1 MMRAVYYYF
10 ERDLV
15 KWLRGKI
22 TVISSLAMPAAWL
35 IFVGLALPTKFTNN
49 YLEFITPGILVM
61 TMLFSSLQGGTLM
74 IFDKILG
81 FLNKFMAMPSPRES
95 ILYGKILFISV
106 RGLMQATVI
115 LLIATL
121 LGVRILNPVNVVLI
135 YLTLFLF
142 SVFFSALSTMIGL
155 YLSDHDSYSAI
166 NSMISMPLFFT
177 SSALMPYDVM
187 PVWLRALARLN
198 PVSYAIDSTR
208 TLFEGGIPVHGLIS
222 LAIGAG
228 IMVLLG
234 TYQFR
239 KAFV

>member
-1 MMRAVYYYF
+1 MRAIYYYF

-15 KWLRGKI
+15 KWLRGRV
-22 TVISSLAMPAAWL
+22 TVVSSLVMPAAWL
-35 IFVGLALPTKFTNN
+35 VFVGLALPTKFTDN
-49 YLEFITPGILVM
+49 YLQFITPGILVM
-61 TMLFSSLQGGTLM
+61 TTLFSSLQGGSLM

-81 FLNKFMAMPSPRES
+81 FLNKFLAMPSPRES
-95 ILYGKILFISV
+95 MLYGKILFISV
-106 RGLMQATVI
+106 RGLLQATVI

-121 LGVRILNPVNVVLI
+121 LGVKVFNPVNIVLI

-155 YLSDHDSYSAI
+155 YLNDHDSYSAV

-187 PVWLRALARLN
+187 PAWLRTLAKLN
-198 PVSYAIDSTR
+198 PVSYAIDSER
-208 TLFEGGIPVHGLIS
+208 ILFEGGVPVHGIIG

-228 IMVLLG
+228 IVVLLG

-239 KAFV
+239 KAVV

>member
-15 KWLRGKI
+15 KWLRGKV

>member
-1 MMRAVYYYF
+1 MKALFYYF

-15 KWLRGKI
+15 KWLRGRV
-22 TVISSLAMPAAWL
+22 TVVSSLVMPATWL
-35 IFVGLALPTKFTNN
+35 VFVGLALPTKFTDN
-49 YLEFITPGILVM
+49 YLAFITPGILVM
-61 TMLFSSLQGGTLM
+61 TTLFSSLQGGTLM

-81 FLNKFMAMPSPRES
+81 FLNKFLAMPSPRES

-106 RGLMQATVI
+106 RGLLQATVI

-121 LGVRILNPVNVVLI
+121 LGVRVLNPINIILI

-155 YLSDHDSYSAI
+155 YLSDHDSYSAV

-177 SSALMPYDVM
+177 SSALMPYEVM
-187 PVWLRALARLN
+187 PPWLSTLAKLN
-198 PVSYAIDSTR
+198 PVSYAIDSIR
-208 TLFEGGIPVHGLIS
+208 TLFEGGMPIHGLIG

-228 IMVLLG
+228 IMILLG

>member
-1 MMRAVYYYF
+1 MRAVFYYF

-15 KWLRGKI
+15 KWLRGKV
-22 TVISSLAMPAAWL
+22 TVISSLIMPAAWL
-35 IFVGLALPTKFTNN
+35 VFVGLALPTKFTDN
-49 YLEFITPGILVM
+49 YIQFITPGILVM

-81 FLNKFMAMPSPRES
+81 FLNKFLAMPSPRES
-95 ILYGKILFISV
+95 MLYGKILFIGV
-106 RGLMQATVI
+106 RGLMQSTVI
-115 LLIATL
+115 LLIAML
-121 LGVRILNPVNVVLI
+121 LGVRVSNPVSIVLI

-142 SVFFSALSTMIGL
+142 SVFFSALSTMIGM
-155 YLSDHDSYSAI
+155 YLSDHDSYSAV

-177 SSALMPYDVM
+177 SSALMPYEVM
-187 PVWLRALARLN
+187 PAWLRTLARLN

-208 TLFEGGIPVHGLIS
+208 VLFEGGIPVNGLIG

>member
-1 MMRAVYYYF
+1 MKTVYYYF

-15 KWLRGKI
+15 KWLRGRVN
-22 TVISSLAMPAAWL
+22 VISSLIMPAAWL
-35 IFVGLALPTKFTNN
+35 VFVGLALPTKFTDN
-49 YLEFITPGILVM
+49 YLQFITPGILVM
-61 TMLFSSLQGGTLM
+61 TTLFSSLQGGTLM

-81 FLNKFMAMPSPRES
+81 FLNKFLAMPSPRES
-95 ILYGKILFISV
+95 MLYGKILFISV
-106 RGLMQATVI
+106 RGLLQATVI
-115 LLIATL
+115 LLIATI
-121 LGVRILNPVNVVLI
+121 LGVRGLNPINIVLI

-155 YLSDHDSYSAI
+155 YLSDHDSYSAV

-177 SSALMPYDVM
+177 STALMPYDVM
-187 PVWLRALARLN
+187 PAWLRSMARLN

-208 TLFEGGIPVHGLIS
+208 MLFEGGIPVHGLMG

-234 TYQFR
+234 KYQFR
-239 KAFV
+239 KADV

>member
-1 MMRAVYYYF
+1 
-10 ERDLV
+10 
-15 KWLRGKI
+15 
-22 TVISSLAMPAAWL
+22 
-35 IFVGLALPTKFTNN
+35 
-49 YLEFITPGILVM
+49 
-61 TMLFSSLQGGTLM
+61 M

-81 FLNKFMAMPSPRES
+81 FLNKFLAMPSPRES
-95 ILYGKILFISV
+95 MLYGKILFISV

-115 LLIATL
+115 LIIATL
-121 LGVRILNPVNVVLI
+121 LGVRILNPVQLILI
-135 YLTLFLF
+135 YFTLFLF
-142 SVFFSALSTMIGL
+142 AVFFSALSTMIGM
-155 YLSDHDSYSAI
+155 YLSDHDSYAAV

-187 PVWLRALARLN
+187 PEWLRFLARLN

-228 IMVLLG
+228 VMVLIG

>member
-1 MMRAVYYYF
+1 MKALFYYF

-15 KWLRGKI
+15 KWLRGRV
-22 TVISSLAMPAAWL
+22 TVVSSLVMPATWL
-35 IFVGLALPTKFTNN
+35 VFVGLALPTKFTDN
-49 YLEFITPGILVM
+49 YLAFITPGILVM
-61 TMLFSSLQGGTLM
+61 TTLFSSLQGGTLM

-81 FLNKFMAMPSPRES
+81 FLNKFLAMPSPRES

-106 RGLMQATVI
+106 RGLLQATVI

-121 LGVRILNPVNVVLI
+121 LGVRVLNPINIILI

-155 YLSDHDSYSAI
+155 YLSDHDSYSAV

-177 SSALMPYDVM
+177 SSALMPYEVM
-187 PVWLRALARLN
+187 PSWLSTMAKLN
-198 PVSYAIDSTR
+198 PVSYAIDSIR
-208 TLFEGGIPVHGLIS
+208 TLFEGGMPVQGLIG

-228 IMVLLG
+228 IMILLG

>member
-1 MMRAVYYYF
+1 MRAIFYYF
-10 ERDLV
+10 ERDFV
-15 KWLRGKI
+15 KWIRGRV
-22 TVISSLAMPAAWL
+22 TVISSLIMPAAWL
-35 IFVGLALPTKFTNN
+35 VFVGLALPTKFTDN
-49 YLEFITPGILVM
+49 YLAFITPGILVM
-61 TMLFSSLQGGTLM
+61 TTLFSSLQGGTLI

-81 FLNKFMAMPSPRES
+81 FLNKFLAMPSPRES

-106 RGLMQATVI
+106 RGLLQATVI
-115 LLIATL
+115 LLIAML
-121 LGVRILNPVNVVLI
+121 LGVRISNPTSIVLI

-155 YLSDHDSYSAI
+155 YLSDHDSYSAV

-177 SSALMPYDVM
+177 SSALMPYEVM
-187 PVWLRALARLN
+187 PAWLRTMAKFN

-208 TLFEGGIPVHGLIS
+208 MLFGGEIPIHGLVS

>member
-15 KWLRGKI
+15 KWLRGKV
-22 TVISSLAMPAAWL
+22 TVISSLVMPAAWL
-35 IFVGLALPTKFTNN
+35 IFVGLALPTKFTEN

-61 TMLFSSLQGGTLM
+61 TMLFSSLQGGSLM

-121 LGVRILNPVNVVLI
+121 LGVRILNPVNIFLI

-142 SVFFSALSTMIGL
+142 SVVFSALSTMIGL
-155 YLSDHDSYSAI
+155 YLSDHDSYAAV

-187 PVWLRALARLN
+187 PDWLRILARLN
-198 PVSYAIDSTR
+198 PVSYAIDSAR
-208 TLFEGGIPVHGLIS
+208 ILFQGGIPVQGLIG

-228 IMVLLG
+228 VMVLLG

>member
-1 MMRAVYYYF
+1 MKAVFYYF

-15 KWLRGKI
+15 KWLRGRV
-22 TVISSLAMPAAWL
+22 TVISSLVMPAAWL
-35 IFVGLALPTKFTNN
+35 ILVGLALPTKFTDN
-49 YLEFITPGILVM
+49 YLAFITPGILVM
-61 TMLFSSLQGGTLM
+61 TILFSSLQGGSLM

-81 FLNKFMAMPSPRES
+81 FLNKFLAIPSPRES
-95 ILYGKILFISV
+95 MQYGKILFISV

-121 LGVRILNPVNVVLI
+121 LGVRIWNPVNIILI

-142 SVFFSALSTMIGL
+142 SVFFSALSTMVGL
-155 YLSDHDSYSAI
+155 YLSDHDTYTAV

-177 SSALMPYDVM
+177 SSALMPYEVM
-187 PVWLRALARLN
+187 PAWLRTMARLN

-208 TLFEGGIPVHGLIS
+208 MLFEGGIPVYGIMGL
-222 LAIGAG
+222 AVGAG

-239 KAFV
+239 KAVV

>member
-1 MMRAVYYYF
+1 MRALFYYF

-15 KWLRGKI
+15 KWLRGKV
-22 TVISSLAMPAAWL
+22 TVVSSLIMPAAWL
-35 IFVGLALPTKFTNN
+35 VFVGLALPTKFTDD
-49 YLEFITPGILVM
+49 YLAFITPGILVM
-61 TMLFSSLQGGTLM
+61 TTLFSSLQGGTLM

-81 FLNKFMAMPSPRES
+81 FLNKFLAMPSPRES

-106 RGLMQATVI
+106 RGLLQATVI

-121 LGVRILNPVNVVLI
+121 LGVRIADPINIILI

-155 YLSDHDSYSAI
+155 YLGDHDSYSAV

-177 SSALMPYDVM
+177 STALMPYDVM
-187 PVWLRALARLN
+187 PPWLMTLAKLN

-208 TLFEGGIPVHGLIS
+208 MLFEGVIPVNGLIG
-222 LAIGAG
+222 LTIGAG

>member
-1 MMRAVYYYF
+1 MRAVFYYF

-15 KWLRGKI
+15 KWLRGRV
-22 TVISSLAMPAAWL
+22 TVISSLVMPAAWL
-35 IFVGLALPTKFTNN
+35 VFVGLALPTKFTDN

-61 TMLFSSLQGGTLM
+61 TTLFSSLQGGSLM

-81 FLNKFMAMPSPRES
+81 FLNKFLAMPSPRES
-95 ILYGKILFISV
+95 MLYGKILFISV
-106 RGLMQATVI
+106 RGLLQATVI

-121 LGVRILNPVNVVLI
+121 LGVRVLNPINIILI
-135 YLTLFLF
+135 YFTLFLF

-155 YLSDHDSYSAI
+155 YLSDHDSYSAV

-187 PVWLRALARLN
+187 PSWLRILARLN
-198 PVSYAIDSTR
+198 PVSYAIDSAR
-208 TLFEGGIPVHGLIS
+208 MLFEGGIPVNGIIG

-239 KAFV
+239 KAVV

>member
-1 MMRAVYYYF
+1 MKALFYYF

-15 KWLRGKI
+15 KWLRGRV
-22 TVISSLAMPAAWL
+22 TVVSSLVMPATWL
-35 IFVGLALPTKFTNN
+35 VFVGLALPTKFTDN
-49 YLEFITPGILVM
+49 YLAFITPGILVM
-61 TMLFSSLQGGTLM
+61 TTLFSSLQGGTLM
-74 IFDKILG
+74 IFDKTLG
-81 FLNKFMAMPSPRES
+81 FLNKFLAMPSPRES

-106 RGLMQATVI
+106 RGLLQATVI

-121 LGVRILNPVNVVLI
+121 LGVRVLNPINIILI

-155 YLSDHDSYSAI
+155 YLSDHDSYSAV

-177 SSALMPYDVM
+177 SSALMPYEVM
-187 PVWLRALARLN
+187 PSWLSTMAKLN
-198 PVSYAIDSTR
+198 PVSYAIDSIR
-208 TLFEGGIPVHGLIS
+208 TLFEGGMPVQGLIG

>member
-1 MMRAVYYYF
+1 MKTVFYYF
-10 ERDLV
+10 ERDFV
-15 KWLRGKI
+15 KWLRGRV
-22 TVISSLAMPAAWL
+22 TVVSSLIMPAAWL
-35 IFVGLALPTKFTNN
+35 VFVGLALPTKFTDN
-49 YLEFITPGILVM
+49 YLAFITPGILVM
-61 TMLFSSLQGGTLM
+61 TTLFSSLQGGTLM

-81 FLNKFMAMPSPRES
+81 FLNKFLAMPSPRES
-95 ILYGKILFISV
+95 MLYGKILFISV
-106 RGLMQATVI
+106 RGLLQATVI

-121 LGVRILNPVNVVLI
+121 LGVRIWNPVNVILI

-155 YLSDHDSYSAI
+155 YLSDHDSYSAV

-177 SSALMPYDVM
+177 SSALMPYEVM
-187 PVWLRALARLN
+187 PSWLRFMARLN

-208 TLFEGGIPVHGLIS
+208 MLFEGGTPIYGIIG

-239 KAFV
+239 KAVV

>member
-1 MMRAVYYYF
+1 MRAVFYYF

-15 KWLRGKI
+15 KWLRGKV
-22 TVISSLAMPAAWL
+22 TVISSLVMPAAWL
-35 IFVGLALPTKFTNN
+35 VFVGLALPTKFTDN

-61 TMLFSSLQGGTLM
+61 TILFSSLQGGTLM

-81 FLNKFMAMPSPRES
+81 FLNKFLAMPSPRES
-95 ILYGKILFISV
+95 MLYGKILFISV
-106 RGLMQATVI
+106 RGLLQATVI

-121 LGVRILNPVNVVLI
+121 LGVGVLNPVQIILI

-155 YLSDHDSYSAI
+155 HLSDHDSYAAV

-177 SSALMPYDVM
+177 SSALMPYEVM
-187 PVWLRALARLN
+187 PAWLSTIARLN

-208 TLFEGGIPVHGLIS
+208 ILFEGGIPFYGLLG

-228 IMVLLG
+228 VMVLLG

>member
-1 MMRAVYYYF
+1 MRAVFYYF

-15 KWLRGKI
+15 KWLRGKV
-22 TVISSLAMPAAWL
+22 TVISSLIMPAAWL
-35 IFVGLALPTKFTNN
+35 VFVGMALPTKFTDN
-49 YLEFITPGILVM
+49 YIQFITPGILVM
-61 TMLFSSLQGGTLM
+61 TMLFSSLQGGSLM

-81 FLNKFMAMPSPRES
+81 FLNKFLAMPSPRES
-95 ILYGKILFISV
+95 MLYGKILFIGV

-121 LGVRILNPVNVVLI
+121 LGVRISNPVSIVLI
-135 YLTLFLF
+135 YLTLFMF

-155 YLSDHDSYSAI
+155 YLSDHDSYSAV

-177 SSALMPYDVM
+177 SSALMPYEVM
-187 PVWLRALARLN
+187 PSWLRTLARLN

-208 TLFEGGIPVHGLIS
+208 ILFEGGIPVNGLIG

>member
-1 MMRAVYYYF
+1 MRALFYYF

-15 KWLRGKI
+15 KWLRGKV
-22 TVISSLAMPAAWL
+22 TVVSSLIMPAAWL
-35 IFVGLALPTKFTNN
+35 VFVGLALPTKFTDD
-49 YLEFITPGILVM
+49 YLAFITPGILVM
-61 TMLFSSLQGGTLM
+61 TTLFSSLQGGTLM

-81 FLNKFMAMPSPRES
+81 FLNKFLAMPSPRES

-106 RGLMQATVI
+106 RGLLQATVI

-121 LGVRILNPVNVVLI
+121 LGVRIADPINIILI

-155 YLSDHDSYSAI
+155 YLGDHDSYSAV

-177 SSALMPYDVM
+177 STALMPYDVM
-187 PVWLRALARLN
+187 PPWLMTLAKLN

-208 TLFEGGIPVHGLIS
+208 MLFEGLIPVNGLIG
-222 LAIGAG
+222 LTIGAG
-228 IMVLLG
+228 IMVLIG

>member
-15 KWLRGKI
+15 KWLRGKV
-22 TVISSLAMPAAWL
+22 TVISSLVMPAAWL
-35 IFVGLALPTKFTNN
+35 IFVGLALPTKFTEN

-61 TMLFSSLQGGTLM
+61 TMLFSSLQGGSLM

-121 LGVRILNPVNVVLI
+121 LGVRILNPVNIFLI

-142 SVFFSALSTMIGL
+142 SVVFSALSTMIGL
-155 YLSDHDSYSAI
+155 YLSDHDSYAAV

-222 LAIGAG
+222 LTIGAG

>member
-1 MMRAVYYYF
+1 MRALFYYF

-15 KWLRGKI
+15 KWLRGRV
-22 TVISSLAMPAAWL
+22 TVVSSLVMPATWL
-35 IFVGLALPTKFTNN
+35 VFVGLALPTKFTDN
-49 YLEFITPGILVM
+49 YLAFITPGILVM
-61 TMLFSSLQGGTLM
+61 TTLFSSLQGGTLM

-81 FLNKFMAMPSPRES
+81 FLNKFLAMPSPRES

-106 RGLMQATVI
+106 RGLLQATVI

-121 LGVRILNPVNVVLI
+121 LGVRILNPINIILI

-155 YLSDHDSYSAI
+155 YLSDHDSYSAV

-177 SSALMPYDVM
+177 SSALMPYEVM
-187 PVWLRALARLN
+187 PSWLSTMAKLN
-198 PVSYAIDSTR
+198 PVSYAIDSIR
-208 TLFEGGIPVHGLIS
+208 TLFEGGMPVQGLIG